1 MLPFPLQDTEGR
13 LASVLRLYEHAGE
26 QPAPRDDVAG

>member
-13 LASVLRLYEHAGE
+13 LASVLRLYEHVGE
-26 QPAPRDDVAG
+26 QLVPHDDVAG